1 MKFPRVSV
9 WSFLVVIS
17 FLTISLF
24 AQTPTGTVV
33 GTITDSTGATLPN
46 ATITIRDVAIGS
58 ARTTMSSN
66 AGAYEFTTLH
76 PSNYEITVEAT
87 GFRKAIQSNI
97 TVAVGDVIRA
107 DIKMQVGATQE
118 IVEVKGEAPLIEPDK
133 SSVSYGVAPIQI
145 QTLPILNRNFIN
157 LALITPGSLP
167 QAPGTQA
174 GGFSVS
180 GMRAQSNNF
189 TLDGVNNN
197 DPQVNGPLN
206 TFNMADAVQ
215 EFTVQTSIAGAE
227 VGRNTGAQVSI
238 ITKSGTNKYH
248 GSLFY
253 YGRNEALDANDFFLK
268 HSATPQK
275 KNVLRRHQFGATMG
289 GPIKTNKTFWFAS

>member
-1 MKFPRVSV
+1 MKSPRVSL

-33 GTITDSTGATLPN
+33 GTITDSSGAALPN
-46 ATITIRDVAIGS
+46 ATVTIRDIGTGTT
-58 ARTTMSSN
+58 RTTVSSN
-66 AGAYEFTTLH
+66 VGAYEFTTLH

-87 GFRKAIQSNI
+87 GFRKAIQNNVN
-97 TVAVGDVIRA
+97 VAVGDVIRA

-133 SSVSYGVAPIQI
+133 SSVSYGVAPVQI

-206 TFNMADAVQ
+206 AINITDAIQ
-215 EFTVQTSIAGAE
+215 EVTVQTIIAGAE
-227 VGRNTGAQVSI
+227 V
-238 ITKSGTNKYH
+238 
-248 GSLFY
+248 
-253 YGRNEALDANDFFLK
+253 
-268 HSATPQK
+268 
-275 KNVLRRHQFGATMG
+275 
-289 GPIKTNKTFWFAS
+289 